1 MPIQEFIRSKFI
13 VEAASELAFRRVH
26 FLLVA
31 NEDDLTGDLAWVQVN
46 GIWPV
51 SCLAGETRL
60 IEIL

>member
-1 MPIQEFIRSKFI
+1 MSIQEFIRSKFI
-13 VEAASELAFRRVH
+13 VEAAAERMFRRVH
-26 FLLVA
+26 FLFVA
-31 NEDDLTGDLAWVQVN
+31 NRGDLIGGLDEIQVT